1 MPNAWDRVGT
11 PQGRRTASV
20 VLVVVGGVLL
30 LLAVLAVVLYRTF
43 LDTESFAAGVDEIRT
58 TEAVSEALG
67 RELAAQIV
75 AGKPDLVAVRP
86 LVEQVSTE
94 IAGSS
99 LLSPLVVRAA
109 AQAQR
114 AATEE
119 DSAAIVLRLADAGA
133 VATSA
138 IAAFA
143 PDVAEQIP
151 PDLSVTLAEIGGQ
164 DVLASTVRAS
174 RYLAVAAWLLPVL
187 ALATMAVAVWI
198 RPNQRRGLVR
208 VGIATM
214 VVGGVIGVLTL
225 AVGIVTATLD
235 STTLTGALADGAWQV
250 WSRGFWSATAV
261 LLVAGAVV
269 SAAAAALIPDV
280 DVTATTRAAWHR
292 VSARPRTTEGVALR
306 GVIVAAVGLGLVL
319 DPIRLL
325 TWGAVLAGLLVLV
338 YGVSEVTQAAVGA
351 RRGEP
356 ALPPH
361 QATTGAEAGETDT
374 LTTGWS
380 LGLLVA
386 GVAVVL
392 GAGAFWA
399 VRSVDTDP
407 AAAATVTVGTGEVCN
422 GHAELCERRYDE
434 VSYVTTHNAMSA
446 ADEPGWFLAEQPHGL
461 TSQLDGGARA
471 AMIDVW
477 AARPA
482 GRGVSSLSVNL
493 EEGRAQLEEAF
504 GEAVVESSLRL
515 VEAVV
520 GPASGP
526 AALYMCHGLCEIG
539 ATELAPTLGALR
551 AWLDANPDEVV
562 TLIVENHVPADEI
575 GQAFEEAGLEPYLYT
590 PTDGQWPTLAQMITS
605 GRRLVVMTEEDS
617 GGTAHPWLRNAF
629 ELTQDT
635 PYTFPTP
642 DDFSCAPN
650 RGPADAPLL
659 LVNHWLSG
667 FDSLVTA
674 AQTVNVADVLGARV
688 QQCQDERGML
698 VNFVGV
704 NYYDI
709 GDVAAVVDDLNGL
722 GPADGSSDG

>member
-11 PQGRRTASV
+11 PQGRDVASR
-20 VLVVVGGVLL
+20 VLVVVGAVLL
-30 LLAVLAVVLYRTF
+30 LLAVLAVVAYRTF
-43 LDTESFAAGVDEIRT
+43 LDTDSFAAGVDEIRK
-58 TEAVSEALG
+58 TEAVSDALG
-67 RELAAQIV
+67 RELATQIV
-75 AGKPDLVAVRP
+75 AGAPDLVAVRP
-86 LVEQVSTE
+86 LIEQVSAE
-94 IAGSS
+94 VAGSN

-119 DSAAIVLRLADAGA
+119 NSAAIVLRLADAGA

-138 IAAFA
+138 LAAFA
-143 PDVAEQIP
+143 PDVAAQIP

-174 RYLAVAAWLLPVL
+174 RYLSIAAWALPLL
-187 ALATMAVAVWI
+187 ALGTLALAVWI

-214 VVGGVIGVLTL
+214 VVGGVLGVLTL
-225 AVGIVTATLD
+225 AVGIVTASLD
-235 STTLTGALADGAWQV
+235 ATTLTGALADGAWQV
-250 WSRGFWSATAV
+250 WSQGFWTATAV

-269 SAAAAALIPDV
+269 AAAAAALIPDV
-280 DVTATTRAAWHR
+280 DVRETTRAAWQR
-292 VSARPRTTEGVALR
+292 VGARPRTTEGIALR
-306 GVIVAAVGLGLVL
+306 GTLIALVGLGLVL
-319 DPIRLL
+319 EPVRLL

-351 RRGEP
+351 RQGEP
-356 ALPPH
+356 AQPADP
-361 QATTGAEAGETDT
+361 ETSDGNADT

-407 AAAATVTVGTGEVCN
+407 ATASAVTVGTGEVCN
-422 GHAELCERRYDE
+422 GHASLCERRYDE
-434 VSYVTTHNAMSA
+434 VSYMTTHNAMSA

-461 TSQLDGGARA
+461 ISQLDGGARA

-477 AARPA
+477 AARPSE
-482 GRGVSSLSVNL
+482 GGVSSLSVNL
-493 EEGRAQLEEAF
+493 DEGRTQLEEAF
-504 GEAVVESSLRL
+504 GASVVDSALRV

-520 GPASGP
+520 GEPTGP
-526 AALYMCHGLCEIG
+526 EALYMCHGLCEIG
-539 ATELAPTLGALR
+539 ATELAPTLGSLR
-551 AWLDANPDEVV
+551 AWLDTNPDEVV
-562 TLIVENHVPADEI
+562 SLIVENHVPATEI
-575 GQAFEEAGLEPYLYT
+575 GQAFVDAGLEPSLHT
-590 PTDGQWPTLAQMITS
+590 VVDGEWPTLAQMITS
-605 GRRLVVMTEEDS
+605 GRRLVVMTEEGS
-617 GGTAHPWLRNAF
+617 GGDDYPWLRNAF
-629 ELTQDT
+629 ALTQDT

-642 DDFSCAPN
+642 DDFSCEPN

-667 FDSLVTA
+667 FGNLVTA
-674 AQTVNVADVLGARV
+674 AQTVNVIDVLGSRV
-688 QQCQDERGML
+688 EQCEQERGL
-698 VNFVGV
+698 QPTFVGV
-704 NYYDI
+704 NFYDI
-709 GDVAAVVDDLNGL
+709 GDVAAVVDDLNGV
-722 GPADGSSDG
+722 G